1 MKREYIKP
9 GEIEKRSFALI
20 AQELGDRQLDPEQE
34 PVIKRVIHTTA
45 DFDYA
50 DTLHFTAHA
59 VERMQRA
66 IREGACIVTDTQMA
80 KAGINSCGERYWLES
95 VHSLLRKALPG
106 TEHRDDLPLSA
117 VIPPPARIHDLHG
130 YAK

>member
-1 MKREYIKP
+1 MKPEYIKP

-34 PVIKRVIHTTA
+34 SVIKRVIHTTA

-59 VERMQRA
+59 VGRMQRA

-80 KAGINSCGERYWLES
+80 KAGINKKELTDTAERCFVSWGMRMWRRKPQKGGS
-95 VHSLLRKALPG
+95 RGLR
-106 TEHRDDLPLSA
+106 
-117 VIPPPARIHDLHG
+117 
-130 YAK
+130 